1 VGLLLIL
8 ATSTSALAQGGRQD
22 IVDLRLWTGDLFA
35 LQERFGTYQDS
46 LPERG
51 KMGMKWIFAYEEGPQ
66 FAYVMGSVRS
76 WRRRCI
82 FLKPDV
88 LVVDDAGPLPSGP
101 VVWAVHTRA
110 APAIKGDLVRFAGP
124 DAKLRCRSILP
135 PNAAITSRPEPYD
148 DYEAPHVVDV
158 GRRTG
163 LETGGRYVHVFTFDG
178 EDDTQ
183 VRSSLDDKTGTLGLE
198 ITQGDRTFELALPKD
213 AKEAGT
219 IAISSADGKPLL
231 PQRLLPSGIMP
242 HGPKGVALLERWDKP
257 YRGTR
262 VPGWD
267 TGRVAT
273 ELKKAVED
281 GTIRPGRALVL
292 GCGSGTNAIFLAE
305 KGFHVTGVDVA
316 PTALTVAE
324 KKAVK
329 AGVRVRWVV
338 ADVAA
343 PPDLEPFD
351 VLFDRGCYHHVR
363 GQNAKGYVDMVR
375 HVTKPGGALLLLSFR
390 ATDGRRSGLPR
401 IKESEIRG
409 DFADGFD
416 FQWLRAIRFDTRGG
430 PAKGAPAWSALIRRK
445 KDE

>member
-1 VGLLLIL
+1 M
-8 ATSTSALAQGGRQD
+8 GG
-22 IVDLRLWTGDLFA
+22 
-35 LQERFGTYQDS
+35 
-46 LPERG
+46 
-51 KMGMKWIFAYEEGPQ
+51 
-66 FAYVMGSVRS
+66 VRS
-76 WRRRCI
+76 WRRRFI
-82 FLKPDV
+82 VLKPGIV
-88 LVVDDAGPLPSGP
+88 VVDDSGPLPSGP
-101 VVWAVHTRA
+101 VVWEVHTRA
-110 APAIKGDLVRFAGP
+110 APEIKGGLVRFTGA
-124 DAKLRCRSILP
+124 DANLRCRSILP
-135 PNAAITSRPEPYD
+135 PNAVITSRPEPYD
-148 DYEAPHVVDV
+148 DYTAAHVVNV

-163 LETGGRYVHVFTFDG
+163 PETGTRYVNVFTLDG

-183 VRSSLDDKTGTLGLE
+183 VRSNLDDKTGTLGIE
-198 ITQGDRTFELALPKD
+198 IQRGDRTFELALPKD
-213 AKEAGT
+213 GSEAGT
-219 IAISSADGKPLL
+219 LAVSSADGKPLL
-231 PQRLLPSGIMP
+231 EQRLLPSGIMP

-273 ELKKAVED
+273 ELKNAVED

-292 GCGSGTNAIFLAE
+292 GCGTGTNAIFLAE
-305 KGFHVTGVDVA
+305 KGFDVTGVDVA
-316 PTALTVAE
+316 PTSLTLAE
-324 KKAVK
+324 QKAVK

-343 PPDLEPFD
+343 PPNLEPFD

-375 HVTKPGGALLLLSFR
+375 HLAKPGGRLLLLSFR

-409 DFADGFD
+409 DFADGFE
-416 FQWLRAIRFDTRGG
+416 FQWLRAIRFDTRSG
-430 PAKGAPAWSALIRRK
+430 PARGAPAWSALIRRK